1 MRVFLGGLDVSV
13 LGYGATSYESVEQ
26 AMDLVSECLK
36 HGITFFDCAEAYSNG
51 DAEVI
56 LGEALRRLNVPR
68 CDIVVSTK
76 IFKGGDGPNEIGL
89 SRKHIL
95 EGTKASLARLQLS
108 YLDMV
113 LAHRPDDS
121 TPMEEIVRAFNML
134 LDQNLCLYW
143 GASRWNARQLTEAW
157 TVANRLGLVGPL
169 IDQGPYSIAGCDDD
183 AVRPWPHA
191 PTPPRGDGRSRVERD
206 MIPLM
211 EDNGMGLS
219 TFSPTAG
226 GLLTGIVEP
235 KSDIPIIHQGE
246 TEVFNVAR
254 KLQPVADELGC
265 TVSQLAVAWA
275 ARNKN
280 VATVVFGTSKP
291 SRIAEQVAALELVP
305 KLTDDVLVRIEAAC
319 ETRPPAA
326 PINLGYQYR

>member
-1 MRVFLGGLDVSV
+1 V

-26 AMDLVSECLK
+26 AMALVSECLS
-36 HGITFFDCAEAYSNG
+36 HGVNFFDCAEAYSNG
-51 DAEVI
+51 EAETS
-56 LGEALRRLNVPR
+56 LGEALHRLQVPR

-76 IFKGGDGPNEIGL
+76 LFKGGDGPNEVGL

-95 EGTKASLARLQLS
+95 EGTKASLARLQLD

-143 GASRWNARQLTEAW
+143 GASRWSTRQLTEAW

-169 IDQGPYSIAGCDDD
+169 VDQGCYSIAGCDDD

-191 PTPPRGDGRSRVERD
+191 PMPPRGDGRGRVERA
-206 MIPLM
+206 MVPLM
-211 EDNGMGLS
+211 EDYGMGLS

-226 GLLTGIVEP
+226 GLLTGVVEP
-235 KSDIPIIHQGE
+235 NSDIPIIKQGE
-246 TEVFNVAR
+246 TEVFEVA
-254 KLQPVADELGC
+254 KALEPLAAELGC

-275 ARNKN
+275 VHNTN
-280 VATVVFGTSKP
+280 VATCVFGTSKP
-291 SRIAEQVAALELVP
+291 SRVAEQVAALALVP
-305 KLTDDVLVRIEAAC
+305 KLTGEVMARIEAAC
-319 ETRPPAA
+319 GTRPPVP
-326 PINLGYQYR
+326 PINEGYQYR

>member
-1 MRVFLGGLDVSV
+1 M
-13 LGYGATSYESVEQ
+13 E
-26 AMDLVSECLK
+26 LVSECLR

-51 DAEVI
+51 DAEAI
-56 LGEALRRLNVPR
+56 LGAALQRLNVPR

-95 EGTKASLARLQLS
+95 EGTIASLARLQLP

-121 TPMEEIVRAFNML
+121 TPMEEVVRAFNML
-134 LDQNLCLYW
+134 LDHNLCLYW
-143 GASRWNARQLTEAW
+143 GASRWSARQLTEAW
-157 TVANRLGLVGPL
+157 SVANRLGLIGPL
-169 IDQGPYSIAGCDDD
+169 VDQGPYSIAGCDDD

-191 PTPPRGDGRSRVERD
+191 PTPPRGDGRSRVERE

-211 EDNGMGLS
+211 RDYGMGLS

-226 GLLTGIVEP
+226 GLLTGVVEP
-235 KSDIPIIHQGE
+235 KSDNPIIRQGE
-246 TEVFNVAR
+246 TEVFELAK
-254 KLQPVADELGC
+254 KLEPVADELGC

-275 ARNKN
+275 VRNRH
-280 VATVVFGTSKP
+280 VSTVVFGTSKP
-291 SRIAEQVAALELVP
+291 SRIAEQVAALDLVP
-305 KLTDDVLVRIEAAC
+305 KLTDEVMDRIEAVC
-319 ETRPPAA
+319 GTHHRPAP
-326 PINLGYQYR
+326 PINEGYRYR